1 MEVVKIVMLGM
12 TGVCL
17 GLLLKETKPEYA
29 VYIRHAVEASIF
41 SYMAEKIDDLL
52 CSQT

>member
-29 VYIRHAVEASIF
+29 VYISLAVGAV
-41 SYMAEKIDDLL
+41 SYTHLTLPTILRV
-52 CSQT
+52 

>member
-29 VYIRHAVEASIF
+29 VYISLAVGVFIF
-41 SYMAEKIDDLL
+41 RI
-52 CSQT
+52 